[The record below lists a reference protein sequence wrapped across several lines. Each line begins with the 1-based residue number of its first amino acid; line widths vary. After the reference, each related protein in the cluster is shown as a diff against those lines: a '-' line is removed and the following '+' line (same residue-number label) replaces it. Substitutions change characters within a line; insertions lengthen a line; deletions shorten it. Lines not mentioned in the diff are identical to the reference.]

1 MNLAFNSKVPMTK
14 EQNFTF
20 GSSVKL
26 TNELNF
32 AFNSKVTYT
41 KESNYA
47 FGSKVFMYA
56 AAIEP
61 IINPNA
67 ADYRSNITPT
77 VIVELFLNNHGTI
90 TNLSPYIQSTK
101 YQRSLGGKTNLECN
115 LIEYGKGNA
124 VEDSPFITDY
134 NTDTGSGSF
143 YDFITSVIP
152 EITNPIFAGV
162 CSAPL
167 KYHAYDPERYLE
179 VKYTVGYPGL
189 GYQTYTSPYL
199 LITQSKFDGTTLTLR
214 LEDFAVLLEF
224 NYMELNLESTSPRY
238 PDINMD
244 AGKPGNAHDVIRQT
258 ATSRGIKSV
267 VCNFPNYPIKLLRRT
282 QGRPIDWVD
291 MLARIYQAK
300 RSFIGGTMILTP
312 TKLVNE
318 LPVKWN
324 IVSSDTITEDGLN
337 FEFDFAN
344 YRNKYRVVRTSPNGG
359 IIGEQECIGYQCP
372 GRTGNIQFDTEV
384 NIANGIAEVTN
395 GIVTD
400 FVYKDKLGTPSSV
413 NQSGPS
419 GLYIASPT
427 PVQSVEF
434 TYVAQ
439 IGNVPLPVLNN
450 GQTTNGLGGANQ
462 IDNVSAA
469 TYTYTPRYKVTFYGK
484 KAIQGLD
491 SEFRIIK
498 QDTEGI
504 ECLGL
509 HEEYGEL
516 DDSVIPNA
524 SIANDYANAL
534 LREGTRRLLVLN
546 MNTPMVNP
554 FMEPGEVFTVTDVET
569 NQNNLPWLIEDITI
583 STEGNEAT
591 ASITGTRGRF

>member
-1 MNLAFNSKVPMTK
+1 M
-14 EQNFTF
+14 
-20 GSSVKL
+20 
-26 TNELNF
+26 
-32 AFNSKVTYT
+32 
-41 KESNYA
+41 
-47 FGSKVFMYA
+47 
-56 AAIEP
+56 
-61 IINPNA
+61 
-67 ADYRSNITPT
+67 
-77 VIVELFLNNHGTI
+77 
-90 TNLSPYIQSTK
+90 
-101 YQRSLGGKTNLECN
+101 
-115 LIEYGKGNA
+115 
-124 VEDSPFITDY
+124 
-134 NTDTGSGSF
+134 
-143 YDFITSVIP
+143 
-152 EITNPIFAGV
+152 
-162 CSAPL
+162 
-167 KYHAYDPERYLE
+167 
-179 VKYTVGYPGL
+179 
-189 GYQTYTSPYL
+189 
-199 LITQSKFDGTTLTLR
+199 
-214 LEDFAVLLEF
+214 
-224 NYMELNLESTSPRY
+224 
-238 PDINMD
+238 
-244 AGKPGNAHDVIRQT
+244 
-258 ATSRGIKSV
+258 
-267 VCNFPNYPIKLLRRT
+267 
-282 QGRPIDWVD
+282 
-291 MLARIYQAK
+291 
-300 RSFIGGTMILTP
+300 
-312 TKLVNE
+312 
-318 LPVKWN
+318 
-324 IVSSDTITEDGLN
+324 
-337 FEFDFAN
+337 
-344 YRNKYRVVRTSPNGG
+344 
-359 IIGEQECIGYQCP
+359 
-372 GRTGNIQFDTEV
+372 
-384 NIANGIAEVTN
+384 
-395 GIVTD
+395 
-400 FVYKDKLGTPSSV
+400 GTPSSV